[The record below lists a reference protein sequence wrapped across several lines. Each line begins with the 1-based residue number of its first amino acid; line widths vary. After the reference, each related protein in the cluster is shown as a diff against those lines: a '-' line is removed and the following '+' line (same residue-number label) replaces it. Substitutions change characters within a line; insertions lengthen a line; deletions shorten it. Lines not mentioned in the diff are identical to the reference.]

1 MGAGRYTRFRAPAP
15 ADAPGACTIA
25 LVPADAPLI
34 LGSQSPRRKELL
46 GRLGIPYAV
55 RFAEID
61 ETPRAAETPSA
72 YLERIALAKMA
83 AVCAVV
89 AQGSRVLVA
98 DTLVVAPDGAILGKP
113 ADDDHARTMLQRLAG
128 SSHHVATRFALAEAF
143 AGRARTLAHV
153 QTVTTG
159 VTFRALSASEI
170 ADYVATGEGRDKAGS
185 YAVQGLAAA
194 FVERIDGSF
203 TNVVGLPLSELS
215 VALRRLGWLGA

>member
-1 MGAGRYTRFRAPAP
+1 VREP
-15 ADAPGACTIA
+15 
-25 LVPADAPLI
+25 LV

-46 GRLGIPYAV
+46 GRLGVPYTL
-55 RFAEID
+55 RPAEID
-61 ETPRAAETPSA
+61 ETPRAGETPAA

-83 AVCAVV
+83 AVCALV
-89 AQGSRVLVA
+89 ADGSRVLVA
-98 DTLVVAPDGAILGKP
+98 DTIVVAPDGAILGKP

-128 SSHHVATRFALAEAF
+128 SSHRVATRFALAEASDR
-143 AGRARTLAHV
+143 RAPSLAHA
-153 QTVTTG
+153 QTVTTT

-185 YAVQGLAAA
+185 YAVQGMAAA

-215 VALRRLGWLGA
+215 VALRKLGWLGA

>member
-1 MGAGRYTRFRAPAP
+1 
-15 ADAPGACTIA
+15 
-25 LVPADAPLI
+25 VPVDAPLI
-34 LGSQSPRRKELL
+34 LGSQSPRRRELL
-46 GRLGIPYAV
+46 ERLGVPYLV
-55 RFAEID
+55 RPAEID
-61 ETPRAAETPSA
+61 ETPRADETPSA
-72 YLERIALAKMA
+72 YLERVVLAKMA

-89 AQGSRVLVA
+89 ARGSRVLVA

-113 ADDDHARTMLQRLAG
+113 GDDDHARTMLQRLAG
-128 SSHHVATRFALAEAF
+128 SSHRVATRFALAEANP
-143 AGRARTLAHV
+143 GRAPTLAHA

-170 ADYVATGEGRDKAGS
+170 TDYVATGEGRDKAGS

-215 VALRRLGWLGA
+215 VALRELGWWRA